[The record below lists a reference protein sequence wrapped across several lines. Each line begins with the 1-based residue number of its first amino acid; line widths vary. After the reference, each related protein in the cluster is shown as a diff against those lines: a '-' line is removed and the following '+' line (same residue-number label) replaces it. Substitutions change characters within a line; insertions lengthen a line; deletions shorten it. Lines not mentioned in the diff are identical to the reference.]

1 MGRALNIF
9 FDIDYTIQGMD
20 GSLRPGTIE
29 TFTRLKADGHTL
41 YIWSGEGVRW
51 REVRYHGLDQF
62 VDDVFGKP
70 LSDHHAKLATLKVP
84 IVPDFVIDDHPGP
97 VVAFGG
103 VCVTAYF
110 GKWQHD
116 DGEMERIY
124 ASVVRHVAALDDGA

>member
-1 MGRALNIF
+1 MGTPLNIF
-9 FDIDYTIQGMD
+9 FDIDYTLQGMD
-20 GSLRPGTIE
+20 GSLRPGTWD
-29 TFTRLKADGHTL
+29 TFTRLKEDGHTL

-51 REVRYHGLDQF
+51 REVRIHGLDVF

-70 LSDHHAKLATLKVP
+70 LSDHHAKLESLKVP
-84 IVPDFVIDDHPGP
+84 VVPDFVIDDHPGP

-116 DGEMERIY
+116 DTEMERVY
-124 ASVVRHVAALDDGA
+124 KAVQARVDKAT